1 MKVFFVNER
10 LAFGSAIKTCP
21 HVERLRAVGITHVL
35 NLRRREN
42 SKMQEFRYLWLKFA
56 DNKKPRPPWFYR
68 RALTFYRGAMSTA
81 ESKLFVM
88 CHHGLCRSPSL
99 TYSLLRASGAG
110 TQEAEQLPLKARPRA
125 RLVRA
130 YQESGE
136 NFLRRLGNGNR
147 DREIRTQHHEIVSFR
162 GSENATIV
170 LNRRGGNRFFHP
182 PEGIPFAS

>member
-10 LAFGSAIKTCP
+10 LAFGSAIKTCQ

-42 SKMQEFRYLWLKFA
+42 RKMRKFRYLWLRFA

-68 RALTFYRGAMSTA
+68 RALSFYWRAMNQPD
-81 ESKLFVM
+81 SKLFVM

-99 TYSLLRASGAG
+99 TYFLLTSSGASSQKAESLVLRA
-110 TQEAEQLPLKARPRA
+110 KPRA

-130 YQESGE
+130 YRDSGE
-136 NFLRRLGNGNR
+136 DFLR
-147 DREIRTQHHEIVSFR
+147 S
-162 GSENATIV
+162 A
-170 LNRRGGNRFFHP
+170 
-182 PEGIPFAS
+182 